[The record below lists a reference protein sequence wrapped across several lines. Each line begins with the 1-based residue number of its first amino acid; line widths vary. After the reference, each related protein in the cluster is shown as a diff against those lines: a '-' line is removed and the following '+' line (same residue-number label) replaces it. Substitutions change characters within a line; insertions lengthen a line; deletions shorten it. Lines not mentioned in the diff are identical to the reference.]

1 MKKLNVA
8 LVLFLSIFLMQS
20 CQKDDLTTPVDPQ
33 AQKAPNLPKEE
44 SFIMPFSAFEEFSE
58 EDDSRTTSNWLYS
71 ASNVVIWNLVLTQQ
85 LIIPVA
91 SFYESFNH
99 SAVYQGNGV
108 WLWAYEIPDNNGNY
122 HAELYGELLASNEV
136 KWDMYISQDGVF
148 PLVHWYSGTT
158 ANDGSYANW
167 NLSYNPSDPTPIINI
182 SYQKNDGN
190 GVESIRYTNII
201 PGAPENGGY
210 IEYKKANN
218 QVNDYNRMYDIFN
231 SETDNLLEIRWNNPG
246 NDGRVKD
253 PAHYQDE
260 EWHCWNSAL
269 QDIDC

>member
-8 LVLFLSIFLMQS
+8 LVLLLSIFLMQS
-20 CQKDDLTTPVDPQ
+20 CQKDDLTTSVDPQ

-122 HAELYGELLASNEV
+122 NAELYGELLASNEV
-136 KWDMYISQDGVF
+136 K
-148 PLVHWYSGTT
+148 
-158 ANDGSYANW
+158 
-167 NLSYNPSDPTPIINI
+167 
-182 SYQKNDGN
+182 
-190 GVESIRYTNII
+190 
-201 PGAPENGGY
+201 
-210 IEYKKANN
+210 
-218 QVNDYNRMYDIFN
+218 
-231 SETDNLLEIRWNNPG
+231 
-246 NDGRVKD
+246 
-253 PAHYQDE
+253 
-260 EWHCWNSAL
+260 
-269 QDIDC
+269 